1 MRKKV
6 VMSKEMISE
15 YIRKIHNREPDKLAA
30 YVKVNGQLNDIDYY
44 VEVMKK
50 YYPEDKPNLVI
61 YLGGKDNG

>member
-15 YIRKIHNREPDKLAA
+15 YIRKIHNREPDKLAT
-30 YVKVNGQLNDIDYY
+30 YVKANGQLNDIDYY

-61 YLGGKDNG
+61 YLGGKNNG

>member
-15 YIRKIHNREPDKLAA
+15 YIRKIHNREPDKLAS